1 MRTKCQHCNTTL
13 QFDERKYIRNNWV
26 EYTCPVCGNQVRFQY
41 GVADQQISVT
51 SQDSPV
57 LQPVKSNFQSQPT
70 PVSHQNIV
78 PPVYEEEQQRR
89 SPLIWLVPVL
99 VLLFCAVIGGYFYY
113 NKVYLPAKIDRE
125 APRYYTISNMT
136 NLRSSKS
143 AGAEYNKIGSIP
155 FGSEL
160 ITYSHEA
167 DWSEVKDATGKRG
180 FIASNYIV
188 EKSDFYRL
196 NSIFGDASSREII
209 QTVKCRRALLNYFK
223 EHNYIGSIS
232 QSELGSVTPQV
243 VPNSDNQWQV
253 FTRSR
258 GVTPNSVW
266 FGRAINSDSKFTDF
280 AVIITNIKTGAHRFL
295 LFCFD
300 ETEKPTLVYEENTS
314 AKYIE
319 NVYCYD
325 GSDVE
330 VDYYYAR

>member
-41 GVADQQISVT
+41 GVADQHISVT

-125 APRYYTISNMT
+125 VPRYYTISNMT

-160 ITYSHEA
+160 IT
-167 DWSEVKDATGKRG
+167 
-180 FIASNYIV
+180 
-188 EKSDFYRL
+188 
-196 NSIFGDASSREII
+196 
-209 QTVKCRRALLNYFK
+209 
-223 EHNYIGSIS
+223 
-232 QSELGSVTPQV
+232 
-243 VPNSDNQWQV
+243 
-253 FTRSR
+253 
-258 GVTPNSVW
+258 
-266 FGRAINSDSKFTDF
+266 
-280 AVIITNIKTGAHRFL
+280 
-295 LFCFD
+295 
-300 ETEKPTLVYEENTS
+300 
-314 AKYIE
+314 
-319 NVYCYD
+319 
-325 GSDVE
+325 
-330 VDYYYAR
+330 